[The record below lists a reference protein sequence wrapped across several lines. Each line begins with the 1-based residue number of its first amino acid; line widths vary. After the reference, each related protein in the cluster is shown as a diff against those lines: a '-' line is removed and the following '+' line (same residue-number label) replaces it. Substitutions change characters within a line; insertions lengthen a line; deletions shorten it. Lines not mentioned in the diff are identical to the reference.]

1 MRKLMQIVPVIA
13 ALTFGACASSA
24 PGDDLTDSDF
34 ASVNQG
40 GKSDSATDVAWKST
54 VPNIV
59 PKRVYEFFQTY
70 QWGDFH
76 IFFHLSAR
84 WYVSGSA
91 AQKWLKSKGVTAATL
106 QEGDVGEGV
115 EFLAMHRAM
124 INSLTQAWGNEP
136 VANNEDGFT
145 TFAQVLGGWNTD
157 AKVIAH
163 LKKVGGDYQTFQAAV
178 KELNKFSNF
187 ASEEEFATFLQTTLR
202 RVSTTS
208 TTAKPKYTH
217 STDPN
222 SGLHNWLH
230 DQFSDSSSP
239 IDVGNPQVNLSNMR
253 FWGIHGWVEAKW
265 EAFEKVHVR
274 TAAETATYNANMNTF
289 NAHMASHSGGH
300 IHDVPQLKTS
310 TAQKLAPMM
319 FPQTVACA
327 NVTPDAEVDYCD

>member
-208 TTAKPKYTH
+208 TTAKPGCK
-217 STDPN
+217 P
-222 SGLHNWLH
+222 WL
-230 DQFSDSSSP
+230 
-239 IDVGNPQVNLSNMR
+239 
-253 FWGIHGWVEAKW
+253 A
-265 EAFEKVHVR
+265 
-274 TAAETATYNANMNTF
+274 F
-289 NAHMASHSGGH
+289 NAATCW
-300 IHDVPQLKTS
+300 PTS
-310 TAQKLAPMM
+310 PRSRSA
-319 FPQTVACA
+319 
-327 NVTPDAEVDYCD
+327 